1 MHREI
6 SHAEGAFEHQS
17 NAALYLLTALV
28 GLLIGIDVWPLVA
41 GWLDPA
47 QSFLPTWPNEFNGYR
62 VFALAAA
69 VLGGARALYGALDGL
84 VQGKIGADVALAV
97 AVVAAIL
104 PPMREALVAAEIV
117 FVGLLGECLEAWT
130 FERTQ
135 RAVRKIVEI
144 CPRRC
149 WLLRD
154 GQEVRVLVSE
164 LKVGDVVVVK
174 PGARVPVDGVVRD
187 GRSAVDTGALTI
199 EAQRVAGQTVVGQVI
214 ELTARALKDKAPLE
228 RAADR
233 LARYFLPAV
242 LGVAVVTLL
251 GSAYLNS
258 DALRNARGDE
268 WMEAARATIRPV
280 LAVLVVSCPCAL
292 ILATPAAIIAALG
305 RLAGTGVLIKG
316 GSALERLARVT
327 AFAFDK
333 TGTLT
338 EGRLELGE
346 VLPLPGHTEDEV
358 LRAAATA
365 EQRSEHLL
373 ARLLTQEAAR
383 RDLPL
388 DPLADFLA
396 HPGAGVTAR
405 VAAGAITDAPE
416 GGSPTPNGGSVLVV
430 GTGRL
435 LQEQGVALTDDAR
448 RLLAHFDET
457 GQTALLVAR
466 DGILLGGIGARDR
479 LRPEAAGVLHQ
490 LRELGIR
497 HIALLTGDRAAAARA
512 VAEALGID
520 EVHAELLPAQNAE
533 VVERWQSGAGPP
545 PPH

>member
-187 GRSAVDTGALTI
+187 GRSAVDTSALTGESLPLDKGPGDEVLAGSLNQFGALTI

-373 ARLLTQEAAR
+373 ARLITQ
-383 RDLPL
+383 
-388 DPLADFLA
+388 
-396 HPGAGVTAR
+396 
-405 VAAGAITDAPE
+405 
-416 GGSPTPNGGSVLVV
+416 
-430 GTGRL
+430 
-435 LQEQGVALTDDAR
+435 
-448 RLLAHFDET
+448 
-457 GQTALLVAR
+457 
-466 DGILLGGIGARDR
+466 
-479 LRPEAAGVLHQ
+479 
-490 LRELGIR
+490 
-497 HIALLTGDRAAAARA
+497 
-512 VAEALGID
+512 
-520 EVHAELLPAQNAE
+520 
-533 VVERWQSGAGPP
+533 
-545 PPH
+545 